1 MKMKKILLTKHFKF
15 PPFISFNQGDHSGTF
30 ISPIGYEPDAA
41 KEFKES
47 KVSGHF
53 PFDPGN
59 DSENSEL
66 DSEVVHKKSCK
77 LGDFPFDPGDSVND
91 AKKVE
96 EVDVFV
102 PRAKFSLETL
112 SLSPLAPV
120 SWFIT
125 TSMFITTSNPAHG
138 TGLISAQPLLLP
150 VSRTQ
155 CVDVASNNKPL
166 AEKIVLPRLY
176 CWTRQGYYRRS
187 GSQGTREGSLRGRQ

>member
-1 MKMKKILLTKHFKF
+1 MKACRV
-15 PPFISFNQGDHSGTF
+15 PPFISFNQGDHCGTF

-53 PFDPGN
+53 PFD
-59 DSENSEL
+59 
-66 DSEVVHKKSCK
+66 KKSCK

-96 EVDVFV
+96 EVYVFV
-102 PRAKFSLETL
+102 PRAKFSVETL

-120 SWFIT
+120 SWFLT
-125 TSMFITTSNPAHG
+125 TSMCITTLNPAHG
-138 TGLISAQPLLLP
+138 TGLISPQQLLLP

-155 CVDVASNNKPL
+155 CVDVASNYKPHE
-166 AEKIVLPRLY
+166 EKIVLPRLY
-176 CWTRQGYYRRS
+176 CWTSQGYYRRS
-187 GSQGTREGSLRGRQ
+187 VSQGPREVSLRGRQ

>member
-1 MKMKKILLTKHFKF
+1 M
-15 PPFISFNQGDHSGTF
+15 
-30 ISPIGYEPDAA
+30 
-41 KEFKES
+41 
-47 KVSGHF
+47 SGHF

-59 DSENSEL
+59 GSEHSEL

-125 TSMFITTSNPAHG
+125 TSMCITTLNPAHG
-138 TGLISAQPLLLP
+138 TGLISSQPLLLP
-150 VSRTQ
+150 ASRTQ
-155 CVDVASNNKPL
+155 CVDDTRSYKPHS
-166 AEKIVLPRLY
+166 EKIVLPRLY
-176 CWTRQGYYRRS
+176 CGTSQRCYCRS
-187 GSQGTREGSLRGRQ
+187 GSRGTREGSLREGSISKQE

>member
-1 MKMKKILLTKHFKF
+1 M
-15 PPFISFNQGDHSGTF
+15 
-30 ISPIGYEPDAA
+30 
-41 KEFKES
+41 
-47 KVSGHF
+47 SGHF

-120 SWFIT
+120 SWYIT

-155 CVDVASNNKPL
+155 CVDDTRSYKPL
-166 AEKIVLPRLY
+166 AKKKVLPLTVLWDKPKILQKEWKPRNK
-176 CWTRQGYYRRS
+176 RRKLE
-187 GSQGTREGSLRGRQ
+187 RKAVK